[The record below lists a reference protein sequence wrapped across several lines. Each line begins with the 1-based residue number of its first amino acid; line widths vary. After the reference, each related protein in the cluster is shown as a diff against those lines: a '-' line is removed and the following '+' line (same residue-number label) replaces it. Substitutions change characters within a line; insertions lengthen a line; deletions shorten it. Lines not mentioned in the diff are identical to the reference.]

1 MVAYVGP
8 HALPSSLGARSSG
21 NQVLRQFPD
30 NRISHLKSLRHLLCA
45 SDIGLRD
52 IRQMKDKKNVVLKI
66 YQAL

>member
-30 NRISHLKSLRHLLCA
+30 NRISHLKSLRHLL
-45 SDIGLRD
+45 STSHIELKDIG
-52 IRQMKDKKNVVLKI
+52 QM
-66 YQAL
+66 

>member
-52 IRQMKDKKNVVLKI
+52 IGQM
-66 YQAL
+66 